1 MEGTLVVAVSG
12 VHIPADRPM
21 PTQAELNLL
30 LNNPESFL
38 KQHAI
43 RWAGKGPDTQQNI
56 TAAIIQIRM
65 VVRLD

>member
-1 MEGTLVVAVSG
+1 
-12 VHIPADRPM
+12 M

-30 LNNPESFL
+30 LTNPESFL

-56 TAAIIQIRM
+56 TAAI
-65 VVRLD
+65 LDGMGESKARGQNR